1 MEHSSP
7 LAVCFPPELQL
18 SPIDP
23 TVLQDI
29 AAPPE
34 PSTQLL
40 PLSSYGTSKDDRG
53 GGANKTAAAGAA
65 PVMRGSGQEDE
76 DQDDNDEEGG

>member
-1 MEHSSP
+1 MEHPYS
-7 LAVCFPPELQL
+7 LAVFSPPELQL

-34 PSTQLL
+34 PTQSL

-53 GGANKTAAAGAA
+53 DGANETAAAGAA

-76 DQDDNDEEGG
+76 DQDDNEEEEG